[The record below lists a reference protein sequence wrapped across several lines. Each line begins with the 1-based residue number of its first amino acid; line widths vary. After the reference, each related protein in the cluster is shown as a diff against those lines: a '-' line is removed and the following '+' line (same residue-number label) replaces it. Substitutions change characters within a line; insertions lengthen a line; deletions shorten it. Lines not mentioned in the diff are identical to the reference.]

1 MRAKDADS
9 VSIRLQGGNATT
21 TKVRL
26 MDSLI
31 GKLTSQLR
39 ALSRT
44 QSAPAAMRSYRCQCG
59 RPVFFQNSQC
69 LACKTPLGYETE
81 QGHVI
86 PLEAGPEPD
95 TWRKFGAPKESP
107 LYLRCSNFETAAGCN
122 WLVPAADLPE
132 DDDSLCIAC
141 KLNRTIPDQTVEE
154 NRELWERIET
164 AKRRLVSSLIALG
177 LPVLSKEGADP
188 ERGLAFDLLRA
199 PPEGPAVMTGHFQGI
214 ITINIEEADDTKRE
228 LIRKWLREPYRTLLG
243 HFRHEVGHYY
253 WDRLVLNSR
262 WLEPFR
268 ALFGDERLDYAVAL
282 KAHYEHGPPEDWPK
296 RFVSS
301 YASTHPW
308 EDWAESWAH
317 YLHMVDTLDTSLS
330 FGLNA
335 SDVEVAY
342 EVYTLDDVWWR
353 EAKNA
358 DEFLG
363 FINSWIRI
371 TSVMNELCRSMGQPD
386 FYPFALPRAAV
397 SKLHFIHSVVQSA
410 KSEAALPLIPA
421 A

>member
-1 MRAKDADS
+1 M
-9 VSIRLQGGNATT
+9 
-21 TKVRL
+21 
-26 MDSLI
+26 
-31 GKLTSQLR
+31 
-39 ALSRT
+39 
-44 QSAPAAMRSYRCQCG
+44 
-59 RPVFFQNSQC
+59 
-69 LACKTPLGYETE
+69 
-81 QGHVI
+81 I
-86 PLEAGPEPD
+86 PLETGPEPD
-95 TWRKFGAPKESP
+95 TWKKFGAPEGSP
-107 LYLRCSNFETAAGCN
+107 LYRRCSNFETAAGCN
-122 WLVPAADLPE
+122 WLVRAGDLPE
-132 DDDSLCIAC
+132 GDDGLCVAC
-141 KLNRTIPDQTVEE
+141 KLNRTIPDQSVAE
-154 NRELWERIET
+154 NRDLWERIET

-188 ERGLAFDLLRA
+188 DRGLAFDLLRA

-214 ITINIEEADDTKRE
+214 ITINIEEADDSKRE

-282 KAHYEHGPPEDWPK
+282 KAHYENGPPEDWPK

-330 FGLNA
+330 FGLDA
-335 SDVEVAY
+335 SDVELAY
-342 EVYTLDDVWWR
+342 ETYSLDDVWWR
-353 EAKNA
+353 EAQNA
-358 DEFLG
+358 GEFLG

-397 SKLHFIHSVVQSA
+397 SKLHFIHSVVQDA
-410 KSEAALPLIPA
+410 KSEASAQTKLPFIVSTA
-421 A
+421 SS

>member
-1 MRAKDADS
+1 ME
-9 VSIRLQGGNATT
+9 
-21 TKVRL
+21 
-26 MDSLI
+26 SLI
-31 GKLTSQLR
+31 GKLTSRLR
-39 ALSRT
+39 DLWQT
-44 QSAPAAMRSYRCQCG
+44 QPAPAAMRSYRCQCG
-59 RPVFFQNSQC
+59 RPVFFRNSQC
-69 LACKTPLGYETE
+69 LACETPLGYETE

-86 PLEAGPEPD
+86 ALEMDAGSGL
-95 TWRKFGAPKESP
+95 WKKFGAEDDSP
-107 LYLRCSNFETAAGCN
+107 RYRRCSNFETAAGCN
-122 WLVPAADLPE
+122 WLVPAQDLPPG
-132 DDDSLCIAC
+132 DDGLCIAC
-141 KLNRTIPDQTVEE
+141 KLNRTIPDQSNPE
-154 NRELWERIET
+154 NQELWGRVEI

-177 LPVLSKEGADP
+177 LPVASKEGADP
-188 ERGLAFDLLRA
+188 EHGLAFDFLRA
-199 PPEGPAVMTGHFQGI
+199 APEGPAVMTGHFKGI
-214 ITINIEEADDTKRE
+214 ITMNVEEADDAKRE
-228 LIRKWLREPYRTLLG
+228 QIRKWLREPYRTLLG

-253 WDRLVLNSR
+253 WDRLVLNTR

-282 KAHYEHGPPEDWPK
+282 KTHYENGPPTDWPK

-330 FGLNA
+330 FGLDA
-335 SDVEVAY
+335 ADVELAY
-342 EVYTLDDVWWR
+342 EAYTLDDVWWR

-358 DEFLG
+358 EEFLG

-410 KSEAALPLIPA
+410 KSDAATPANLPFTMSSTQSQNAVYTGHA